1 MAPLLAFNPP
11 LGPNV
16 KYCVPQETM
25 LHMKEKAFSL
35 SGDDFTVKTTTGMEI
50 CRCKGKVLSISDK
63 KVFTDMQGH
72 ELFALK
78 NKHFTI
84 HKSFHAERPDG
95 KDVFVVKGQFS
106 ILSSKSTCE
115 FTNASD
121 GRHVELEIKGDWWD
135 RSASITFGGEP
146 VAHISRSF
154 FNMRQIFADKDTYFV
169 TVAPQVD
176 LTLIAA
182 LCVCLDEKENDEKK

>member
-1 MAPLLAFNPP
+1 MAPLQAFNPP
-11 LGPNV
+11 LGPNLSHCHPEQV
-16 KYCVPQETM
+16 T

-35 SGDDFTVKTTTGMEI
+35 TGDDFTVKTTSGVEV
-50 CRCKGKVLSISDK
+50 CRCKGKVISLSDK
-63 KVFTDMQGH
+63 KVFTDVQGH

-84 HKSFHAERPDG
+84 HKSFHAEGPNG
-95 KDVFVVKGQFS
+95 KDLFVVKGEFS
-106 ILSSKSTCE
+106 LLSSKSHVE

-121 GRHVELEIKGDWWD
+121 GRHVQLDIRGDWFD

-154 FNMRQIFADKDTYFV
+154 FNLREIFADKDTYFV
-169 TVAPQVD
+169 TVAPMVD

-182 LCVCLDEKENDEKK
+182 LCVCLDETENDKK